1 MPVLLF
7 KGKYIELIEKGL
19 KSQTIRLLKKQCYKV
34 GQEITATN
42 FRHKLKL
49 KITRVYQ
56 KRLDEI
62 TKKEA
67 LADGF
72 NSREDLISA
81 IQKTYNK
88 NNALFTI
95 IKFKHIS

>member
-7 KGKYIELIEKGL
+7 KAKYIELIEKGL
-19 KSQTIRLLKKQCYKV
+19 KSQTIRLLKKQYYKV

-88 NNALFTI
+88 KDALFTI
-95 IKFKHIS
+95 IKFKRAS